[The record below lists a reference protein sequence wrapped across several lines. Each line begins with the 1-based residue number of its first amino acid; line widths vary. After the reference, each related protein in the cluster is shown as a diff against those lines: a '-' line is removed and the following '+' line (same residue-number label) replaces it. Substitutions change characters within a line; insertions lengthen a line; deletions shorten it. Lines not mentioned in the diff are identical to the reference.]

1 MFSHRWHD
9 TATEVCLELKLLASL
24 EKNSHLFPLI
34 LPQQRDNDA
43 RKMMFGL
50 LFSLKQ
56 FVLKLQPFPHG
67 SKTSSYLAFRTN
79 NYKLHV
85 SETASGLIFLLATE
99 PSSPEMKEQLC
110 QCARVYDDFISKI
123 LPLA

>member
-1 MFSHRWHD
+1 
-9 TATEVCLELKLLASL
+9 
-24 EKNSHLFPLI
+24 
-34 LPQQRDNDA
+34 
-43 RKMMFGL
+43 MMFGL

-56 FVLKLQPFPHG
+56 FVLKLQPFSHG

-99 PSSPEMKEQLC
+99 PSSPEVKEQLF
-110 QCARVYDDFISKI
+110 QCARVYDDFISKNPAACI
-123 LPLA
+123 GEPAEYASSEFVEALRRVLPRHV

>member
-1 MFSHRWHD
+1 
-9 TATEVCLELKLLASL
+9 
-24 EKNSHLFPLI
+24 
-34 LPQQRDNDA
+34 
-43 RKMMFGL
+43 MFGL

-110 QCARVYDDFISKI
+110 QCARVYDDFILKNPAARIGEPAEYASSEFVEALRCV
-123 LPLA
+123 LPRHV

>member
-1 MFSHRWHD
+1 
-9 TATEVCLELKLLASL
+9 
-24 EKNSHLFPLI
+24 
-34 LPQQRDNDA
+34 
-43 RKMMFGL
+43 MMFGL

-110 QCARVYDDFISKI
+110 PVRSRVHLLYLKN